1 MMLNGAQILIQALID
16 QGTDTIFGYPGGSVL
31 NIYDAL
37 YDKQD
42 EIHHVLTSHEQGAAH
57 AADGYARSTG
67 KTGVCLATSGP
78 GATNLVTGI
87 ATAYMD
93 SVPMVAITGNVASD
107 LIGRDSFQE
116 VDIAGITMPVTKHNF
131 IVHDVKELAQTV
143 RLAFEIANSHRP
155 GPVLIDIPKD
165 VSAAVCE
172 YEPLPKFEKRPL
184 PQYQESNMKQALAA
198 IRKAQRPLIYAGGGV
213 LAANACG
220 ELLAFSKQ
228 TQTPIC
234 CSAMGL
240 SCVPYDYEDYLGM
253 IGMHGTPVANYA
265 TLNAD
270 LIIALGAR
278 FSDRVAGKRDAF
290 GKHSQI
296 IHIDIDAS
304 EISKNVNCDI
314 ALIGDAKQILQ
325 RLLDDAGTYT
335 HSEWCHTLRD
345 FKTKVA
351 LPQAAAGERV
361 DPRDFM
367 VTLHEI
373 LGDDAIIVTD
383 VGQHQMI
390 AAQYYPYAKPR
401 SFISSCGL
409 GTMGYGM
416 GAAIGVKTAHPNRPV
431 VLISGDGSF
440 HMNMNEMAC
449 AVSQQLPIIVLV
461 FNNSVLGMVRQ
472 WQTLFYH
479 KRYSQTSIQRQTDF
493 VKLAEAFGANGYRI
507 AYRKDIMPILKTAIA
522 TKRPCIIDC
531 IIDPDDCVYPI
542 IPPGKG
548 ADEILYGNREVSS

>member
-1 MMLNGAQILIQALID
+1 MMLNGSQILIQSLID
-16 QGTDTIFGYPGGSVL
+16 QGVDTIFGYPGGSVL

-37 YDKQD
+37 YDKKD
-42 EIHHVLTSHEQGAAH
+42 EIKHVLTSHEQGAAH

-93 SVPMVAITGNVASD
+93 SVPLVAITGNVASD

-116 VDIAGITMPVTKHNF
+116 VDIAGITMPITKHNF
-131 IVHDVKELAQTV
+131 IVHDVKELASTV
-143 RLAFEIANSHRP
+143 QLAFEIANSNRP

-165 VSAAVCE
+165 ITAAVCE
-172 YEPLPKFEKRPL
+172 YEKMPRFEKRPVSA
-184 PQYQESNMKQALAA
+184 PSQEQLDQALAA
-198 IRKAQRPLIYAGGGV
+198 IKRAKRPLIYAGGGV
-213 LAANACG
+213 ISANACE
-220 ELLAFSKQ
+220 ELLVYSKK

-240 SCVPYDYEDYLGM
+240 SSVPYDYELYLGM

-270 LIIALGAR
+270 LVIAIGAR
-278 FSDRVAGKRDAF
+278 FSDRVAGNRKKFAKDA
-290 GKHSQI
+290 QI

-304 EISKNVNCDI
+304 EISKNVSCDM
-314 ALIGDAKQILQ
+314 ALVGDAKQILDCFNKA
-325 RLLDDAGTYT
+325 LDDQN
-335 HSEWCHTLRD
+335 HEEWCKTLID
-345 FKTKVA
+345 FRTKIG
-351 LPQAAAGERV
+351 LKKPSECDKV
-361 DPRDFM
+361 DPRDFIY
-367 VTLHEI
+367 TLHKL

-390 AAQYYPYAKPR
+390 TAQYYQYSKPR

-416 GAAIGVKTAHPNRPV
+416 GAAIGVKTAHPDRPV
-431 VLISGDGSF
+431 VLITGDGSF

-449 AVSQQLPIIVLV
+449 AVSQNLPLVVLV

-472 WQTLFYH
+472 WQTLFYK
-479 KRYSQTSIQRQTDF
+479 KRYSETSINRQTDF
-493 VKLAEAFGANGYRI
+493 VKLAEAFGAKGYRI
-507 AYRKDIMPILKTAIA
+507 VLRSEIEPVMKEALECGK
-522 TKRPCIIDC
+522 PCIIDC
-531 IIDPDDCVYPI
+531 IIDPDDSVYPI

-548 ADEILYGNREVSS
+548 ADDIIYGN